1 MSFHSARFLQDV
13 NDQPLQYNGG
23 SGWQQIGAG
32 LQLVAGGYC
41 VLLLGSAV
49 GGALIWLALSGP
61 AAGDSPSG
69 RNPFPHLAA
78 LALVLTAVC
87 SYGLVLSGQWRCLM
101 YAPQRHNAK
110 ELMYICFHCLI
121 VGSILNGIGA
131 WLDGG
136 KTYAALQQGWA
147 GLEELDVWSVGNL
160 MQVGSVLL
168 GVAGS
173 LVFSRFLRNVAECFN
188 DRRRAG
194 RGLQP
199 VVHGGDDRGL
209 ARRVLL
215 RARADAQGG
224 RAALVGQR
232 LAGVLRVAPLAGAP
246 RVPVR
251 DGRPVRGRR
260 AAGRPASPRRRG
272 RGPHA
277 HPIGLAPH
285 RPECERLIG
294 LGPAKGVKE
303 LLA

>member
-1 MSFHSARFLQDV
+1 M
-13 NDQPLQYNGG
+13 
-23 SGWQQIGAG
+23 
-32 LQLVAGGYC
+32 
-41 VLLLGSAV
+41 
-49 GGALIWLALSGP
+49 
-61 AAGDSPSG
+61 
-69 RNPFPHLAA
+69 
-78 LALVLTAVC
+78 TAVC

-188 DRRRAG
+188 DRRRARAVDFNLWFMAVMIG
-194 RGLQP
+194 VSLGAYFFVRGLT
-199 VVHGGDDRGL
+199 L
-209 ARRVLL
+209 K
-215 RARADAQGG
+215 G